1 MKALHRGVACA
12 ELFNKKFKVPEHKTR
27 TFEKTPEEI
36 KKALKIEEDRKRYL
50 DNQQKK
56 ENKERIINGRNKS
69 WRAKSCRYKHRKTR

>member
-12 ELFNKKFKVPEHKTR
+12 ELFNKKFKVPEHKSR

-36 KKALKIEEDRKRYL
+36 NKALRIEEDRRRYL

-56 ENKERIINGRNKS
+56 K
-69 WRAKSCRYKHRKTR
+69 RKKG